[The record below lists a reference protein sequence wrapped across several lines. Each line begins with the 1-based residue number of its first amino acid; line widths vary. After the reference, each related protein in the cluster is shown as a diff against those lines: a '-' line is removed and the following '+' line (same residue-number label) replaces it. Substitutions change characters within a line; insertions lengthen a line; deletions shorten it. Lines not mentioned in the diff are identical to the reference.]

1 MGKLSKYNPGTG
13 LADFWS
19 EFRRPNSWRWPILGA
34 SALISFGLLY
44 TLIPATTYGDPVRPD
59 VTYITTLAPERSD
72 AEIRARN
79 LAHQQEKD
87 RLAAEQAARDEE
99 VRSIYRTLG
108 RMSGM
113 DVERIEREA
122 AAERA
127 REEAAAAAAAAAAA
141 QGGGADR
148 N

>member
-13 LADFWS
+13 IADFWS
-19 EFRRPNSWRWPILGA
+19 EFRRPNKWRWPILGA
-34 SALISFGLLY
+34 AALMTFGLLY
-44 TLIPATTYGDPVRPD
+44 TLIPGTTYGDPVRPQ
-59 VTYITTLAPERSD
+59 VTYITTLAPDRSD

-79 LAHQQEKD
+79 LAHQQEKE
-87 RLAAEQAARDEE
+87 RLAAEQAKRDEE
-99 VRSIYRTLG
+99 VRNLYRTLG

-127 REEAAAAAAAAAAA
+127 RAEAAAAAAAAAA
-141 QGGGADR
+141 QSGGADR